1 METYLDYQG
10 EKLVNRFDAN
20 TYLYITKALDN
31 HDVGRNRGTVE
42 EVLGNIKMPVLCIGI
57 DSDILYPVQEQ
68 KAIASK
74 IPNGEYAEIKSVHGH
89 DAFLIEFEQMN
100 LIVNRFL
107 GRN

>member
-1 METYLDYQG
+1 
-10 EKLVNRFDAN
+10 
-20 TYLYITKALDN
+20 
-31 HDVGRNRGTVE
+31 
-42 EVLGNIKMPVLCIGI
+42 MPVLCIGI